1 MGTGNGLFSEL
12 EKKAPGS
19 VQVSKDGR
27 SVTLIGWHLEK
38 FDDSEHHKCETNNVE
53 CNSERFCVPWAS
65 RKLPIR
71 AIKRVK
77 NEHFLIRVIYPFP
90 KPPKKCAGRNARC
103 CSGRISRKKACS
115 IQEKNKGSYDDYHL
129 VPVVQG
135 KLSQRILHFVNHLI
149 QKISRDFKQIS
160 KRGKRG

>member
-1 MGTGNGLFSEL
+1 MTRDNHRREVKTVGTGNGLFSEL
-12 EKKAPGS
+12 EKMAPGS

-65 RKLPIR
+65 RKLPVR

-90 KPPKKCAGRNARC
+90 EPQKNAPAEMHAVAAV
-103 CSGRISRKKACS
+103 G
-115 IQEKNKGSYDDYHL
+115 
-129 VPVVQG
+129 
-135 KLSQRILHFVNHLI
+135 
-149 QKISRDFKQIS
+149 
-160 KRGKRG
+160 